1 VTPQGNCTR
10 FPFFSDFKGQNKV
23 ALSAL
28 ESAVLAFI
36 FLVSLL
42 GNACAISLL
51 ARKKRLR
58 TANCLVLN
66 LFCADLLFISAIPV
80 VLVVRWTE
88 SWVLGDFVCHMLFYV
103 MSLSGSVTILS
114 LAAVSLE
121 RLFCIVRLRHTARCS
136 CRLLA
141 GILLL
146 IWGLSALAT
155 LPLCLFF
162 SVEPLLVR
170 GEYKQE
176 VQICTLVWPSIAGEI
191 SWDVTF
197 TFVVFVIPGLA
208 IVISYT
214 KILQITKASRRR
226 LNVSLAYS
234 ANHQIR
240 VSRQDYKLF
249 RTLFLLM
256 ISFFIM
262 WSPIAITILLILVQN
277 FKHDLDILPSF
288 FFWIMAFTFAN
299 SAVNP
304 VLYNVTH
311 FRHEWRQ
318 VFSCCTALPGRRMT
332 STETTARRNDQ
343 RQPNISVISK

>member
-1 VTPQGNCTR
+1 MPGACKTPQGNCTR
-10 FPFFSDFKGQNKV
+10 FPFFSDFKGQNRV

-28 ESAVLAFI
+28 ETAILSCI

-42 GNACAISLL
+42 VNICAISLL
-51 ARKKRLR
+51 ARTKKKLR
-58 TANCLVLN
+58 TANYLVLN

-80 VLVVRWTE
+80 ILVVRWTE
-88 SWVLGDFVCHMLFYV
+88 SWVLGDVVCHMLFYV
-103 MSLSGSVTILS
+103 ISLSGSVTILS

-121 RLFCIVRLRHTARCS
+121 RVVCIVRLRHTARFS
-136 CRLLA
+136 CKLL
-141 GILLL
+141 
-146 IWGLSALAT
+146 
-155 LPLCLFF
+155 
-162 SVEPLLVR
+162 
-170 GEYKQE
+170 E

-197 TFVVFVIPGLA
+197 TFVVFIIPGLV

-234 ANHQIR
+234 EIHQIR
-240 VSRQDYKLF
+240 VSQQDYKLF
-249 RTLFLLM
+249 RTLFVLM

-262 WSPIAITILLILVQN
+262 WSPIVITILLILVQN
-277 FKHDLDILPSF
+277 FKHDLNILPSF

-304 VLYNVTH
+304 VLYNVAH

-318 VFSCCTALPGRRMT
+318 FLLCCAALPGRRMT
-332 STETTARRNDQ
+332 NTETTGRRNDH
-343 RQPNISVISK
+343 RESNLSVIYK

>member
-1 VTPQGNCTR
+1 
-10 FPFFSDFKGQNKV
+10 
-23 ALSAL
+23 
-28 ESAVLAFI
+28 
-36 FLVSLL
+36 
-42 GNACAISLL
+42 
-51 ARKKRLR
+51 
-58 TANCLVLN
+58 
-66 LFCADLLFISAIPV
+66 
-80 VLVVRWTE
+80 
-88 SWVLGDFVCHMLFYV
+88 M
-103 MSLSGSVTILS
+103 
-114 LAAVSLE
+114 
-121 RLFCIVRLRHTARCS
+121 
-136 CRLLA
+136 
-141 GILLL
+141 
-146 IWGLSALAT
+146 
-155 LPLCLFF
+155 
-162 SVEPLLVR
+162 
-170 GEYKQE
+170 
-176 VQICTLVWPSIAGEI
+176 
-191 SWDVTF
+191 
-197 TFVVFVIPGLA
+197 
-208 IVISYT
+208 
-214 KILQITKASRRR
+214 QITKASRRR